1 MKLARA
7 IMNTANRE
15 REQRNNDAWD
25 ANACAVTHTAHP
37 LWRLAS
43 YQRKLGNFGSVGI
56 LLEEIRL
63 QRIVLCE

>member
-1 MKLARA
+1 
-7 IMNTANRE
+7 MNTADRE
-15 REQRNNDAWD
+15 REQRTMTLGWD
-25 ANACAVTHTAHP
+25 ASACVVTHTAHP
-37 LWRLAS
+37 LRRLAS

>member
-1 MKLARA
+1 ML
-7 IMNTANRE
+7 ILMMLG
-15 REQRNNDAWD
+15 D

-37 LWRLAS
+37 LRRLAS

>member
-1 MKLARA
+1 ML
-7 IMNTANRE
+7 ILMTLGS
-15 REQRNNDAWD
+15 
-25 ANACAVTHTAHP
+25 ANACAVTHTAHL

-43 YQRKLGNFGSVGI
+43 YQRKLGNFGSVGM

>member
-1 MKLARA
+1 
-7 IMNTANRE
+7 MNTADRE